1 MFMEHVGNLDLN
13 SLIKNNDRILVAFSG
28 GPDSVFLVKKLL
40 ELKNEINFEFSICYI
55 NHKLR
60 NEAYFEE
67 NWIKNFAKKYDL
79 KYYIFRVDVL
89 GFSKKKKISIE
100 TAGRILRYKILN
112 KISKIE
118 NYNKIATAHH
128 LNDAF
133 ETFLLNTIRGSGI
146 FGLVLKPKYKNIIR
160 PLILY
165 SKEEILSSLN
175 TDEYLIDKTNFQS
188 EFSRNF
194 IRNEVVSRIKEKF
207 PNYIKGFRKTYLNL
221 LELNNYYSRKF
232 KKLFRA
238 SLIYKDNNIKI
249 FRRNNFLNVKNYE
262 LKMFFSKIIK
272 EPSFEH
278 LEMILKI
285 VKNEGKTNI
294 SKNYFFE
301 VRANFIG
308 IYKKP
313 LNFDYLLYIYPKNEI
328 IYIKEYG
335 MKIIV
340 SVSNKPKIGPFIL
353 NFNLSKIFGPIVIR
367 KRKKGDRVSN
377 KKVKEV
383 FIDYKIPNF
392 IKNFI
397 PIVEKEKKLYIPVE
411 GYCEKGEKF
420 LIIEFQ
426 CPIFKEIKVLNKR
439 GPLKN
444 FQKL

>member
-40 ELKNEINFEFSICYI
+40 EFKNKVDFDFAICYV

-60 NEAYFEE
+60 KEAYFEE
-67 NWIKNFAKKYDL
+67 SWVKKFAKRHNL
-79 KYYIFRVDVL
+79 KCYIIRVNVL
-89 GFSKKKKISIE
+89 RFSKRKKVSIE
-100 TAGRILRYKILN
+100 TGGRILRYRVLN
-112 KISKIE
+112 RISRRE

-133 ETFLLNTIRGSGI
+133 ETFLLNAIRGSGI
-146 FGLVLKPKYKNIIR
+146 IGLVLKPKRKNIIR
-160 PLILY
+160 PIILY
-165 SKEEILSSLN
+165 SKDEILSSLSN
-175 TDEYLIDKTNFQS
+175 EEYLVDQTNFQS
-188 EFSRNF
+188 EYSRNF
-194 IRNEVVSRIKEKF
+194 IRNEIVSKIKEKF
-207 PNYIKGFRKTYLNL
+207 PNYIKGFKKTYLNL
-221 LELNNYYSRKF
+221 LELNNYYIRKF

-238 SLIYKDNNIKI
+238 SLIYKDKNIKI
-249 FRRNNFLNVKNYE
+249 FKRDNFLNIESCE
-262 LKMFFSKIIK
+262 LKMFFSKIMK

-285 VKNEGKTNI
+285 IKNEGKINI

-313 LNFDYLLYIYPKNEI
+313 LNFDYLLYVYPNNGI

-353 NFNLSKIFGPIVIR
+353 NFNLSKIFSPIVIR
-367 KRKKGDRVSN
+367 KRKKGDKISN

-397 PIVEKEKKLYIPVE
+397 PIIEKEQKLYLPIE
-411 GYCEKGEKF
+411 GYFESGEKF

-439 GPLKN
+439 KE
-444 FQKL
+444 F

>member
-1 MFMEHVGNLDLN
+1 MFMEHVGNLDLS

-40 ELKNEINFEFSICYI
+40 ALKNEINFELSICYI

-60 NEAYFEE
+60 DEAYFEE
-67 NWIKNFAKKYDL
+67 EWVKNFAKKHNL

-100 TAGRILRYKILN
+100 TAGRILRYRILN
-112 KISKIE
+112 KISRLK

-133 ETFLLNTIRGSGI
+133 ETFLLNAIRGSGI

-165 SKEEILSSLN
+165 SKEEILSSLSSE
-175 TDEYLIDKTNFQS
+175 EYLIDKTNFQS

-194 IRNEVVSRIKEKF
+194 LRNEVVNKIKEKF
-207 PNYIKGFRKTYLNL
+207 PSYIKGFRKTYLNL
-221 LELNNYYSRKF
+221 LELNNYYSKKF
-232 KKLFRA
+232 KKLFKV
-238 SLIYKDNNIKI
+238 SLIYKDKNIKI
-249 FRRNNFLNVKNYE
+249 FRRKNFLTIENNE

-278 LEMILKI
+278 LERILEI
-285 VKNEGKTNI
+285 IKNEGKINI

-301 VRANFIG
+301 VRNNFIG

-313 LNFDYLLYIYPKNEI
+313 LNFDYFIYLYPRNET
-328 IYIKEYG
+328 IYIREYN

-340 SVSNKPKIGPFIL
+340 SISNKPKIGAFIL
-353 NFNLSKIFGPIVIR
+353 SFNLNKIFSPIIIR
-367 KRKKGDRVSN
+367 KRRRGDRVS
-377 KKVKEV
+377 KKKIKE
-383 FIDYKIPNF
+383 ILINYKIPNF

-397 PIVEKEKKLYIPVE
+397 PIVQRDEKLYFPIE
-411 GYCEKGEKF
+411 GYHESGEKF
-420 LIIEFQ
+420 LVIQFE
-426 CPIFKEIKVLNKR
+426 CPIFCA
-439 GPLKN
+439 LK
-444 FQKL
+444 FHT